1 MSQEL
6 QSALAWFKPSPGGA
20 IDGLKDKARAVAEW
34 VWVVLQGDFAGE
46 QTTAQAV
53 TGTVV
58 SMIPFVDQICDVRD
72 IVANCKKINDDST
85 NKWAWFALV
94 LTLIG
99 LFPTLGSFVKGCFK
113 VLFAYG
119 RKNALRLGHAAADSE
134 FWEASKPFIEAS
146 VVKLNDFLSMPAVR
160 ATLSALRIDAPYKYL
175 AAELRKLA
183 GQLNV
188 GKLTAAFDTGIGA
201 LKKLLGIVQRCG
213 SAAMQSQAGL
223 MLQSVQRVR
232 MQADRMLGDAIKPA
246 QDYINRLAQRL
257 DVEHRLR
264 YSASTNAVNPHH
276 FTRTVLDAEIGW
288 VVANKPAW
296 VEVAAKARY
305 RGLDDPPLP
314 PPRFPDISGAAA
326 SPLTEA
332 YKTFHKAAPAMLPPG
347 TVLYRVLDPGSADNS
362 ACWMTKAEFDKLRS
376 KADWRERF
384 AVWRNWNHN
393 GEFTTYTVPPGPG
406 LPAWKGPAASQQLRQ
421 DGKAV
426 PADDKGNTYWIPGG
440 AEQVVVNP
448 RDLER
453 AHVGQ
458 RQFTGWGYDEG
469 DIQVGLVGVPILQTN
484 WRDWSK

>member
-6 QSALAWFKPSPGGA
+6 QSALAWFKPSPGGT
-20 IDGLKDKARAVAEW
+20 IDGLKDKARAVADW
-34 VWVVLQGDFAGE
+34 VWVVLQGDFADE

-99 LFPTLGSFVKGCFK
+99 LFPTLGSLVKGCFK

-119 RKNALRLGHAAADSE
+119 RKNALRLGAAAADSD
-134 FWEASKPFIEAS
+134 FWQASKPFIEAS

-175 AAELRKLA
+175 AQELRKLA

-201 LKKLLGIVQRCG
+201 LKKLLGIVQRFG
-213 SAAMQSQAGL
+213 TAAMQSKAGL
-223 MLQSVQRVR
+223 LLQTVQRVR
-232 MQADRMLGDAIKPA
+232 AQADRQIGQALKPA

-264 YSASTNAVNPHH
+264 YSASTGTVNPHN
-276 FTRTVLDAEIGW
+276 FKRTVLDAEVEAIL
-288 VVANKPAW
+288 ANKPAW
-296 VEVAAKARY
+296 VEVGKHGRHPKM
-305 RGLDDPPLP
+305 DDAPNP
-314 PPRFPDISGAAA
+314 PPGFPDIGSTAPR
-326 SPLTEA
+326 PLQDAFE
-332 YKTFHKAAPAMLPPG
+332 TFHDATPVMLPPG
-347 TVLYRVLDPGSADNS
+347 TVLYRVLDPGSVDNS
-362 ACWMTKAEFDKLRS
+362 ICWMTKAEFDRLRS
-376 KADWRERF
+376 KTDWRERF

-421 DGKAV
+421 DGKPV
-426 PADDKGNTYWIPGG
+426 PADANGNTYWIPGG
-440 AEQVVVNP
+440 AEQVVVDP
-448 RDLER
+448 RDLKR
-453 AHVGQ
+453 DHLGQ

-484 WRDWSK
+484 WRDW